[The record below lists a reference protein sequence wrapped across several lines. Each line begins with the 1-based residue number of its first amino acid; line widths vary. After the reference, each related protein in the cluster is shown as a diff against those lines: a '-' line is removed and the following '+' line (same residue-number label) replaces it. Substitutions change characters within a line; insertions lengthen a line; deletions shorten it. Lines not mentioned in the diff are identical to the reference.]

1 MIVPIPFVIGLAAL
15 ALAPELYEVLPGSG
29 TLDVALA
36 HGWLLFLPL
45 LIGLAS
51 TALLG
56 LALARGRKP
65 VLGMRVALLALPASV
80 PASFFAFL
88 TAGCW
93 LDFATRAAGESQFA
107 LIVLQVLPLLVLELL
122 RLLCDQRLRQRLEH
136 GGMIVPQAPDAREGM
151 AMLAFLAAPLMLYG
165 AGLDVVAL
173 DRRTEVFL
181 HATSLGLTLGLA
193 AFLLVLSFVLP
204 LVFRLLMGTTRRLP
218 PHLADDLQGFV
229 DRIGFPSHGLLA
241 LDTGYRMVNAAMVG
255 PLPWPRYLVLTDGLM
270 SVLDAG
276 SLRGVVAHE
285 VGHAKAGHPALL
297 LLLFVVIPLLL
308 LHPVQ
313 QLDLE
318 AADPILLA
326 LGGIALAGIGL
337 FAVRHVGH
345 RFEFEADVLS
355 AEALGGAAPCALA
368 LRRVGELTQQDAA
381 KSTLRHPSENARLR
395 VLWRWETEPGFRE
408 RFHGR
413 GRLLRRAIAV
423 ALLVVFGVTTWSWW
437 MSWPT
442 ERAIY
447 LFHTGDFTSAR
458 AQIEAAEASVRPGMR
473 EGWSRFRAEAA
484 AAFELMPQGGEWE
497 RIREPLAKA
506 AWERGTDILLREGPA
521 AARPWLALATEA
533 PDAGPL
539 QETLWRWS
547 EAAAEGD
554 SDRFERLRAHLAT
567 MELPENL
574 RGVVR

>member
-1 MIVPIPFVIGLAAL
+1 MIVPVPFVIGLLAL
-15 ALAPELYEVLPGSG
+15 ALAPELYEVLPGAG

-45 LIGLAS
+45 LLGLAS
-51 TALLG
+51 STALGVL
-56 LALARGRKP
+56 LARGRRP
-65 VLGMRVALLALPASV
+65 ALAARLALLALPASV
-80 PASFFAFL
+80 PASYFAFL

-93 LDFATRAAGESQFA
+93 LDFSTRAGSGSHLA
-107 LIVLQVLPLLVLELL
+107 LLVLQVLPLLVLELL
-122 RLLCDQRLRQRLEH
+122 RLLCDQRLRRQLELA
-136 GGMIVPQAPDAREGM
+136 GMAVPQAPDAREGM
-151 AMLAFLAAPLMLYG
+151 AMLAFLTVPLLLYG
-165 AGLDVVAL
+165 TCLDLVGL
-173 DRRTEVFL
+173 DRRTEVFF
-181 HATSLGLTLGLA
+181 HTTSLGLTLGIV
-193 AFLLVLSFVLP
+193 AFLLLLGLVLP
-204 LVFRLLMGTTRRLP
+204 LLFRVLMGTTRRLP
-218 PHLADDLQGFV
+218 PHLADDLHGFV
-229 DRIGFPSHGLLA
+229 DRLGFPARGLLA

-285 VGHAKAGHPALL
+285 VGHAKAGHPGLL
-297 LLLFVVIPLLL
+297 LVLFVVIPLLL
-308 LHPVQ
+308 LHPLQ
-313 QLDLE
+313 QLDLDS
-318 AADPILLA
+318 ADPLLLG
-326 LGGIALAGIGL
+326 LGGVALAGIGW
-337 FAVRHVGH
+337 FTVRHVGH

-368 LRRVGELTQQDAA
+368 LRRVGELMDHDAG

-395 VLWRWETEPGFRE
+395 VLWRWESEPGFRE

-413 GRLLRRAIAV
+413 GRLLRRAIATT
-423 ALLVVFGVTTWSWW
+423 LVVVLGVTTWSWW

-447 LFHTGDFTSAR
+447 LFHTGDFVSAR
-458 AQIEAAEASVRPGMR
+458 AQIEAAESSVRPGMR
-473 EGWSRFRAEAA
+473 DAWTRFRAEAD
-484 AAFELMPQGGEWE
+484 AAFALLPAGGEWE
-497 RIREPLAKA
+497 RIRKPLAEA
-506 AWERGTDILLREGPA
+506 AWERGVETLLRDGPA
-521 AARPWLALATEA
+521 AARPWLAIATED

-567 MELPENL
+567 MELPPSL
-574 RGVVR
+574 QSVVH

>member
-15 ALAPELYEVLPGSG
+15 ALAPELYEVLPGAG

-45 LIGLAS
+45 LTGLAS
-51 TALLG
+51 SALLG

-65 VLGMRVALLALPASV
+65 VLGMRLALLALPASV

-93 LDFATRAAGESQFA
+93 LDFAARAAGESQLA
-107 LIVLQVLPLLVLELL
+107 LIALQVLPLLVLELF

-136 GGMIVPQAPDAREGM
+136 AGMAVPQAPDAREGM
-151 AMLAFLAAPLMLYG
+151 AMLAFLATPLLLYG
-165 AGLDVVAL
+165 AGLDLAAL

-204 LVFRLLMGTTRRLP
+204 LLFRLLMGTTRRLP
-218 PHLADDLQGFV
+218 PHLADDLEGFV
-229 DRIGFPSHGLLA
+229 DRLGFPSRGLLA

-308 LHPVQ
+308 LHPLQ

-318 AADPILLA
+318 SADPLLLA
-326 LGGIALAGIGL
+326 LVGVAIAGIGL

-355 AEALGGAAPCALA
+355 AEAMGGAAPCALA
-368 LRRVGELTQQDAA
+368 LRRVGELTQQDAGR
-381 KSTLRHPSENARLR
+381 STLRHPSENARLR

-413 GRLLRRAIAV
+413 GRLLRRTIGI
-423 ALLVVFGVTTWSWW
+423 ALLVVLGVTTWSWW
-437 MSWPT
+437 MSWPM

-447 LFHTGDFTSAR
+447 LFHTGDFVSAR

-473 EGWSRFRAEAA
+473 DNWARFRAEAA
-484 AAFELMPQGGEWE
+484 AAFELAPHGGEWD
-497 RIREPLAKA
+497 RIREPLADA
-506 AWERGTDILLREGPA
+506 AWERGVDTLLREGPA
-521 AARPWLALATEA
+521 AARPWLALANEA

-547 EAAAEGD
+547 EAAADGD
-554 SDRFERLRAHLAT
+554 SDRFERLRAHLAA
-567 MELPENL
+567 MELPVPLKEA
-574 RGVVR
+574 VR